1 MRAYILAMLLM
12 VSPAMALEDGVI
24 TLSADQKR
32 KCNAEGG
39 CSLITQKGIEALVM
53 LGYMHGAQDGK
64 ASCKGVI

>member
-1 MRAYILAMLLM
+1 
-12 VSPAMALEDGVI
+12 MALEDGVI